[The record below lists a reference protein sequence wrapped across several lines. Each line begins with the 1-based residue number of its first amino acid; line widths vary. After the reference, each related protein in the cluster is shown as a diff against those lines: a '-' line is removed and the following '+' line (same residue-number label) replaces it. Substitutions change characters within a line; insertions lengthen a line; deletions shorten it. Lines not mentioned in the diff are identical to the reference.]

1 MTQFLNNI
9 WYAISTDNTFLLN
22 LSYIPTKLIENYL
35 FIELFLNSFDINVS
49 KKNKLIY
56 IVLISLIIL
65 ETHILI
71 PYPFSIIV
79 NCLCIFILIRKL
91 FKMSTLQ
98 TLWAIFLSSCIFCF
112 SNMFLQ
118 KPYLTLLNINFDY
131 IRTIPIY
138 KITYSIILYSFIFLI
153 TKLIKTFRH
162 FDFSFEELSVLD
174 PKTLGILYF
183 NIAVGFVALCIQ
195 LIITIFY
202 INIVPIFITL
212 LHTIVLIFFLLLSI
226 YTFTRIIKLS
236 ATTRDLSSVQNYYK
250 NLEALYYKVKGFQH
264 DFINIVSTV
273 DGYIQNDDIE
283 NFKTYF
289 ESVKKDCKIISNL
302 SMLDP
307 GIINNHGIYSLLNNK
322 YHKALD
328 LDVYL
333 EIKVFADLENPNVN
347 MYEFSR
353 MLGIL
358 LDNAIEEAVKCEDKK
373 VIVTFR
379 DELKNNRC
387 LITIENTYSNKN
399 VDINQIFQKGISGKE
414 NHSGIGLWEVR
425 NYLNKSKN
433 LDLFT
438 TKNDVFFKQELSI
451 YGNA

>member
-1 MTQFLNNI
+1 
-9 WYAISTDNTFLLN
+9 
-22 LSYIPTKLIENYL
+22 
-35 FIELFLNSFDINVS
+35 
-49 KKNKLIY
+49 
-56 IVLISLIIL
+56 
-65 ETHILI
+65 
-71 PYPFSIIV
+71 
-79 NCLCIFILIRKL
+79 
-91 FKMSTLQ
+91 
-98 TLWAIFLSSCIFCF
+98 
-112 SNMFLQ
+112 
-118 KPYLTLLNINFDY
+118 
-131 IRTIPIY
+131 
-138 KITYSIILYSFIFLI
+138 
-153 TKLIKTFRH
+153 
-162 FDFSFEELSVLD
+162 
-174 PKTLGILYF
+174 
-183 NIAVGFVALCIQ
+183 
-195 LIITIFY
+195 
-202 INIVPIFITL
+202 
-212 LHTIVLIFFLLLSI
+212 
-226 YTFTRIIKLS
+226 
-236 ATTRDLSSVQNYYK
+236 
-250 NLEALYYKVKGFQH
+250 
-264 DFINIVSTV
+264 
-273 DGYIQNDDIE
+273 
-283 NFKTYF
+283 
-289 ESVKKDCKIISNL
+289 
-302 SMLDP
+302 MLDP